1 MDSYSLTYWLELIM
15 IKFMTFNEAMQ
26 IVSKYGYANKCN
38 SLIDTI
44 SEMEDNIFDLTANQ
58 RVALNVVIGEMD
70 TIADYT

>member
-1 MDSYSLTYWLELIM
+1 M

-26 IVSKYGYANKCN
+26 IVSEYGYANKCN

-44 SEMEDNIFDLTANQ
+44 SEMEDNIFELTNFQ
-58 RVALNVVIGEMD
+58 RMAMEVVIGEYD